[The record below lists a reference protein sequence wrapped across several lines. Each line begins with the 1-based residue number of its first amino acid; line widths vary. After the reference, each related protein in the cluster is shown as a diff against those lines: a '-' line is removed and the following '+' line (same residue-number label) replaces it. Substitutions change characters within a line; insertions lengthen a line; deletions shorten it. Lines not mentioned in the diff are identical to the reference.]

1 MSMLTFESV
10 QACYGSALILDG
22 VSFSIETGESAAL
35 LGRNGAGKT
44 TTALAVFAVP
54 TVTGGSISIEGTK
67 LNGRQGFQAARRGVA
82 LVPQG
87 RRILHNL
94 NVEDNLR
101 LGAAANRRGP
111 WSLPRVL
118 ELFPALAERR
128 GNMGST
134 LSGGQQQMLAIG
146 RALMSNPQLLILDEP
161 SEGLAP
167 IIVDEL
173 AVTLGELHTQGTSLL
188 LIEQHLSLVRR
199 VSDRYLVMNKGRVV
213 DEGQVSDVDVD
224 ALREHI
230 SV

>member
-1 MSMLTFESV
+1 MSVLEFDEV
-10 QACYGSALILDG
+10 RACYGSALILDG
-22 VSFSIETGESAAL
+22 VSLAIEPGESVAL

-54 TVTGGSISIEGTK
+54 TVTAGVIRIGGQP
-67 LNGRQGFQAARRGVA
+67 LNGRQGFQASRKGVA

-87 RRILHNL
+87 RRILANL
-94 NVEDNLR
+94 TVEDNLR
-101 LGAAANRRGP
+101 LGSAAARRGP
-111 WSLPRVL
+111 WTLDRVYDI
-118 ELFPALAERR
+118 FPDLRERR
-128 GNMGST
+128 ENAGSA
-134 LSGGQQQMLAIG
+134 LSGGQQQMLAVG

-167 IIVDEL
+167 VIVDEL
-173 AVTLGELHTQGTSLL
+173 AVVLRELHAAGTSLL

-213 DEGQVSDVDVD
+213 DGGQIAGVDND
-224 ALREHI
+224 ALRKHI